1 MKYKSMNQTISQD
14 KRKDI
19 NKKILYCINNNLCEQ
34 YGITNQIIFGSY
46 TGDGGI
52 HGLNFKDYNSFHDFT
67 KAKQEIENG
76 MFYTGYKEAEYLIN
90 CLGIKQDETILD
102 LTCGI
107 GNLFN
112 FCPNEKNCYG
122 NELDIKSYTVCKKL
136 YPDAILTN
144 CNMTE
149 YNPRQLFSICVG
161 NPPFN
166 ITIKYKYQE
175 QLSQFVYIQKCNE
188 LLEKGGLM
196 ALIVPYSFLDDEFSQ
211 KKYIDY
217 INENF
222 NFICQIELSKNAF
235 KYLGVEN
242 FKTKI
247 MILSKRSEYIENQE
261 YKNVFVTG
269 TAEEIYNNY
278 VLPVRQQQEK
288 FKNNI
293 RLENMKNYS
302 DDDLI
307 FDNKVKKL
315 LFDIRQCK
323 TTKDKYNDCY
333 NYYMQYYNQKKP
345 ESVSQDEW
353 NKIKITQNKVLKK
366 LKKILS
372 EQHGKK
378 IIIKSQ
384 NPIKTQQQKNKLKEN
399 QDVDFNSMQIDKKI
413 NKWLKN
419 LTLTNK
425 ETLEKIKLNKQ
436 QLEIVNKMLQKKYG
450 YIQSS
455 QGTGKTIMSI
465 AYSLY
470 RQANNNAKN
479 TLVIAPSIAINGTW
493 MDVLKNFDINYTVIR
508 SVLDIKKINK
518 NDFILITFDML
529 CKLYNHLK
537 KYLNSISHKYTLIV
551 DEADNISNINSKRCK
566 STIATGY
573 KARYK
578 LLLSGTMTRNNV
590 VESYTQFNLL
600 YGSSYNFINKCR
612 QILEED
618 KDTKELIKKDNEN
631 YNKPFPQ
638 YKQGLKL
645 FKKSFNPQKITV
657 FGVGKNT
664 QDIYNSD
671 QLKKIID
678 KTIITKTF
686 EDVVGKKIYSIHQHT
701 VKFNQAEENLYY
713 KAINEF
719 YSMKYLFT
727 STGNPRKDRM
737 LEIIQQINLLL
748 NICKHPQTFNEYCSY
763 ELPSKYKEV
772 LKMVNKWNS
781 EYVAIGCRSLKEV
794 DCYYNMLKENT
805 DRKIFVITGAT
816 PMQERKNIVKELQ
829 LTTNGILLSTQQSL
843 SSSISI
849 NFVNKV
855 ICTALSWNWSTLSQ
869 YFFRFIRYN
878 SVDFKE
884 VHFIT
889 YENSLE
895 SNLLALISSKENL
908 NNFMKNKELDKTE
921 VEEELGIDFN
931 LIDML
936 LTKEKDSEGKVRI
949 NWGNQEIV

>member
-1 MKYKSMNQTISQD
+1 MKYKSYNQTISAD
-14 KRKDI
+14 KRKSI
-19 NKKILYCINNNLCEQ
+19 NEKILYCINNNLCEKFN
-34 YGITNQIIFGSY
+34 ITNEIIYNSY
-46 TGDGGI
+46 TGIGGLS
-52 HGLNFKDYNSFHDFT
+52 GVNFNDYNSFYDYT
-67 KAKQEIENG
+67 KAKQSVENG
-76 MFYTGYKEAEYLIN
+76 QFYTTHKYAEYLIN
-90 CLGIKQDETILD
+90 CLGIKQNETVLD

-112 FCPNEKNCYG
+112 FCPNERNCYG
-122 NELDIKSYTVCKKL
+122 NEVDIKSYNVCKKL
-136 YPDAILTN
+136 YSDANIIN
-144 CNMTE
+144 GDMIE
-149 YNPRQLFSICVG
+149 YKPSMLFDVCIG

-166 ITIKYKYQE
+166 LSLTYKNE
-175 QLSQFVYIQKCNE
+175 KQLSQFIYIQKCNE
-188 LLEKGGLM
+188 LLKKGGLM
-196 ALIVPYSFLDDEFSQ
+196 AFIVPYSFLDDDFSQ

-217 INENF
+217 MNENF
-222 NFICQIELSKNAF
+222 NFICQVELDKNAF

-242 FKTKI
+242 FRTKI
-247 MILSKRSEYIENQE
+247 MIFSKKSEYIESKPYINTFI
-261 YKNVFVTG
+261 KG
-269 TAEEIYNNY
+269 SAKKIYNDY
-278 VLPVRQQQEK
+278 ILPFRQQQEK
-288 FKNNI
+288 FKSNI
-293 RLENMKNYS
+293 RLENMKNYTNN
-302 DDDLI
+302 DKE
-307 FDNKVKKL
+307 FDEKIKKL

-323 TTKDKYNDCY
+323 STNNKYNECY
-333 NYYMQYYNQKKP
+333 NYYMQYYNQKK
-345 ESVSQDEW
+345 SDSISQEEW
-353 NKIKITQNKVLKK
+353 QKIRITKEKVLQK

-372 EQHGKK
+372 EQHGEK

-384 NPIKTQQQKNKLKEN
+384 NPIKTQQRKNKLKEN
-399 QDVDFNSMQIDKKI
+399 QDINFNTMKLDKNINNFLEKLEFI
-413 NKWLKN
+413 NKHTK
-419 LTLTNK
+419 
-425 ETLEKIKLNKQ
+425 EKIILNKQ

-465 AYSLY
+465 AYALY
-470 RQANNNAKN
+470 REKINNTRN

-493 MDVLKNFDINYTVIR
+493 IETLENYNINYTVVRSISDIR
-508 SVLDIKKINK
+508 KINN

-529 CKLYNHLK
+529 CKLYKRLK
-537 KYLNSISHKYTLIV
+537 KHFNMISHKYTLIV
-551 DEADNISNINSKRCK
+551 DEADNISNLNSKRSK
-566 STIATGY
+566 STIATG
-573 KARYK
+573 KNAKYK
-578 LLLSGTMTRNNV
+578 LLLSGTMTRNNI

-600 YGSSYNFINKCR
+600 YGSSYNFINECM

-618 KDTKELIKKDNEN
+618 KDTKELKTIYNKEY

-664 QDIYNSD
+664 QDIYNAEC
-671 QLKKIID
+671 LKKIID

-686 EDVVGKKIYSIHQHT
+686 EDVVGKKIYTIHQHT
-701 VKFNQAEENLYY
+701 VKFNDAEENLYY

-748 NICKHPQTFNEYCSY
+748 NICKHPQTFSEYVSE

-772 LKMVNKWNS
+772 LKMTNKWNN
-781 EYVAIGCRSLKEV
+781 EYIAIGCRSLKEIN
-794 DCYYNMLKENT
+794 CYYKMLSENT
-805 DRKIFVITGAT
+805 NRKIFVITGST
-816 PMQERKNIVKELQ
+816 PMQERKNIVKELKE
-829 LTTNGILLSTQQSL
+829 TGNGILLSTQQSL

-855 ICTALSWNWSTLSQ
+855 IITALSWNLSTLSQ
-869 YFFRFIRYN
+869 YYFRFIRYN
-878 SVDFKE
+878 SVDLKE

-908 NNFMKNKELDKTE
+908 NNFMKNS
-921 VEEELGIDFN
+921 EETDIESELGINFD
-931 LIDML
+931 LINML
-936 LTKEKDSEGKVRI
+936 LTKEKDTDGKTYVV
-949 NWGNQEIV
+949 WGQQEII

>member
-1 MKYKSMNQTISQD
+1 MKYKSMGQVISQE
-14 KRKDI
+14 KRKEI
-19 NKKILYCINNNLCEQ
+19 NEKILYCINNNLCEK
-34 YGITNQIIFGSY
+34 YGITGEVIFNSY
-46 TGDGGI
+46 TGIGGLS
-52 HGLNFKDYNSFHDFT
+52 GLNFKDYNSFHEFT

-76 MFYTGYKEAEYLIN
+76 QFYTGYKEAEYMVN
-90 CLGIKQDETILD
+90 CLGIKKDETVLD

-112 FCPNEKNCYG
+112 FCPVEKNCFG
-122 NELDIKSYTVCKKL
+122 NELDLKSYTVCKKL
-136 YPDAILTN
+136 YPYATLVQG
-144 CNMTE
+144 NMTD
-149 YNPRQLFSICVG
+149 YNPRQLFDICIS

-166 ITIKYKYQE
+166 LSMRYNNQE
-175 QLSQFVYIQKCNE
+175 QLSQFVYIQKCNQ
-188 LLEKGGLM
+188 LLKTGGIM

-222 NFICQIELSKNAF
+222 NFICQIELNKNAF

-247 MILSKRSEYIENQE
+247 IIFSKKSEYI
-261 YKNVFVTG
+261 KNKKYSNTFVTG
-269 TAEEIYNNY
+269 TAEEVYKNY
-278 VLPVRQQQEK
+278 VLPIRQQQEK

-323 TTKDKYNDCY
+323 KISDKYNECY
-333 NYYMQYYNQKKP
+333 NYYMQYYNQKRP
-345 ESVSQDEW
+345 ESISQVEW
-353 NKIKITQNKVLKK
+353 DKIKITQEKVLQK

-372 EQHGKK
+372 EQHAEK

-384 NPIKTQQQKNKLKEN
+384 NLIKTQQRKNKLKAN
-399 QDVDFNSMQIDKKI
+399 QDVNFNTMKLDKNI

-419 LTLTNK
+419 LTLNNK
-425 ETLEKIKLNKQ
+425 ETGEKIKLNKQ

-470 RQANNNAKN
+470 RQVNNNTKN

-493 MDVLKNFDINYTVIR
+493 IDVLKNFNINYTVIK
-508 SVLDIKKINK
+508 SVSDIKKIDR

-529 CKLYNHLK
+529 CKLYKRLRKHFDM
-537 KYLNSISHKYTLIV
+537 ISHKYTLIV
-551 DEADNISNINSKRCK
+551 DEADNISNLNSKRSK
-566 STIATGY
+566 STIATG
-573 KARYK
+573 KNAKYK
-578 LLLSGTMTRNNV
+578 LLLSGTMTRNNI

-600 YGSSYNFINKCR
+600 YGSSYNFINECM

-618 KDTKELIKKDNEN
+618 KDTKELKTIYNKEY
-631 YNKPFPQ
+631 YNKPFPS

-645 FKKSFNPQKITV
+645 FKKSFNPQKVTV

-664 QDIYNSD
+664 QDIYNAE

-748 NICKHPQTFNEYCSY
+748 NICKHPQTFNEYYSD
-763 ELPSKYKEV
+763 ELPSKYKKV
-772 LKMVNKWNS
+772 LEMVNKWQN

-794 DCYYNMLKENT
+794 DCYYNMLIENT
-805 DRKIFVITGAT
+805 DRKIFVITGST
-816 PMQERKNIVKELQ
+816 SMQERKNIVKELKE
-829 LTTNGILLSTQQSL
+829 TNNGILLSTQQSL

-855 ICTALSWNWSTLSQ
+855 IITALSWNLSTLSQ
-869 YFFRFIRYN
+869 YYFRFIRYN
-878 SVDFKE
+878 STDLKE

-895 SNLLALISSKENL
+895 SNLLALIMSKENL
-908 NNFMKNKELDKTE
+908 NNFMKNSEDADIE
-921 VEEELGIDFN
+921 SELGIDFD
-931 LIDML
+931 LINML
-936 LTKEKDSEGKVRI
+936 LTKEKDSQGKTYVV
-949 NWGNQEIV
+949 WGKQEII